1 MISYRKMVIL
11 ILFFFFFF
19 RLPLTS
25 PDTCIQVQD
34 VLDLSK
40 FEFYYIIFVNYYF
53 ILQTQN
59 RDIILEVSGLPCVA
73 QF

>member
-1 MISYRKMVIL
+1 MISYRKMVISNS
-11 ILFFFFFF
+11 FFLLF

-40 FEFYYIIFVNYYF
+40 FEFLCIIFVNYF

>member
-40 FEFYYIIFVNYYF
+40 FEFLCIIFVNYF